1 MSTMRAHARYIRQS
15 PRKVRLVANLI
26 RGLAVPAALAQLSQV
41 TKAARRPVE
50 KTLLS
55 AIANAENS
63 FQKSRD
69 SLFIKEIRID
79 EGPDYRR
86 WRPRAFGR
94 AAPILKHSCH
104 ISLVLEERP
113 GVVSKRV
120 SVATITEKPESPHT
134 DEKIPQT
141 VTGVVPSDEEKPVD
155 ETQFPTEDVFDKT
168 RKGRHE
174 TGQIANVKEQKKS
187 KGFIKNIIQRKTG

>member
-1 MSTMRAHARYIRQS
+1 MNTMRAHARYIRQS

-55 AIANAENS
+55 AVANAENG

-69 SLFIKEIRID
+69 ALFIKEIRID

-104 ISLVLEERP
+104 IYLALEERP
-113 GVVSKRV
+113 GTTSKQVSAPKTAETHESAPADEKV
-120 SVATITEKPESPHT
+120 SSAITEG
-134 DEKIPQT
+134 IPF
-141 VTGVVPSDEEKPVD
+141 DIDAPVD
-155 ETQFPTEDVFDKT
+155 ITQLPPEDAFDKT

-174 TGQIANVKEQKKS
+174 TAQSANVKEKKKS